1 MKTKYLILLIL
12 IWLLLPNSF
21 ICTQGFVNNGAH
33 FFTEGKTYITI
44 SNGDFLNLS
53 GEFKLKIGST
63 LTATNNISNG
73 GIFNIY
79 DSSNATVYQ
88 NFHNTLSATLTG
100 SVTPSNSSKITVKK
114 NFINDGGVIN
124 GHIIEVG
131 E

>member
-1 MKTKYLILLIL
+1 MKTKYIILFIFICLC
-12 IWLLLPNSF
+12 LPNSN

-33 FFTEGKTYITI
+33 FITEGKTYITI

-53 GEFKLKIGST
+53 GEFKLRIGSK
-63 LTATNNISNG
+63 LTATNNITNG
-73 GIFNIY
+73 GGFNIY
-79 DSSNATVYQ
+79 DSSEVTVYQ
-88 NFHNTLSATLTG
+88 NFHNTLSVTLTG
-100 SVTPSNSSKITVKK
+100 SVTTSDSSKITVKK